1 MEQWEREYLD
11 IIAQDKANQRKAKEA
26 KDAKENETA
35 SKHFHFNWRRIII
48 VILQGFKNYALILIG
63 FGCSDANG
71 QAGVLTLI
79 AFWLLLKLIQNKLK
93 EVK

>member
-1 MEQWEREYLD
+1 MEQWEKEYLD

-26 KDAKENETA
+26 KEAKENETT
-35 SKHFHFNWRRIII
+35 SKHFHFNWRKIII

-79 AFWLLLKLIQNKLK
+79 ALWLLLKLIQNKLK

>member
-26 KDAKENETA
+26 KENETA
-35 SKHFHFNWRRIII
+35 SKHFRFNWRRIII

-71 QAGVLTLI
+71 QAGVLTLMV
-79 AFWLLLKLIQNKLK
+79 FWLLLKLIQNKLK
-93 EVK
+93 EIK

>member
-1 MEQWEREYLD
+1 MEQWEREYLN

-26 KDAKENETA
+26 KENETA
-35 SKHFHFNWRRIII
+35 SRLFRFNWRRIII
-48 VILQGFKNYALILIG
+48 VVLQGFKNYVLILIG

-71 QAGVLTLI
+71 QAGVLTLMV
-79 AFWLLLKLIQNKLK
+79 FWLLLKLIQNKLK

>member
-11 IIAQDKANQRKAKEA
+11 IIAQDKANQRKAKQ
-26 KDAKENETA
+26 AKENGTA
-35 SKHFHFNWRRIII
+35 SKHFRFNWRRIII
-48 VILQGFKNYALILIG
+48 VILQVFKDYALILIG

-71 QAGVLTLI
+71 QTGVFILM

>member
-1 MEQWEREYLD
+1 MEQWEKEYLD
-11 IIAQDKANQRKAKEA
+11 IIAQDKANQRKAEEA
-26 KDAKENETA
+26 KQTKENETT

-48 VILQGFKNYALILIG
+48 IILQGFKNYALILIG

-79 AFWLLLKLIQNKLK
+79 ALWLLLKLIQNKLK